1 MIDVL
6 RKDIRYGARMLLKH
20 KSFTAI
26 AVLALGL
33 GIGANTAIFS
43 VVDAVLLHPLAFKEP
58 SRLVAVWET
67 NEQSGSEANLRNEVA
82 KGNFYD
88 WRNQNQVFEQL
99 AALTYSNFNLIGT
112 GDPERIQAAV
122 VSYNFF
128 ETLGVHPAIGRTF
141 LREEE
146 KLTAPRV
153 VVLSHGLWQR
163 RFGGDQTL
171 IGKTL
176 TFNGEQFTVAG
187 VMPAGFQIQFPT
199 SLAVDMWT
207 PLRQGPADSD
217 RKEHYLYTLARLKA
231 GVSLDQAQ
239 AAMNVMARQ
248 LQQQYPDTNS
258 ASGINIVPLLQQ
270 LVGDVQPYL
279 YVLFA
284 AVGFVLLI
292 ACANVA
298 NLMLARLAGR
308 QKEIAIRL
316 ALGAG
321 RARLLRQSLTEALML
336 SILGGAFGFL
346 LAAWGIELL
355 RRLAPATLPRLAEIE
370 LNGPVAVWT
379 LGILLLTGVLFGLAP
394 ALQASKPDLNSSLQ
408 QSSRSSGGRKR
419 SQLSRLLVVSEI
431 ALALLL
437 LVGAGLMIRSSM
449 QLQQVDPGFERKN
462 LLTMNIA
469 LPRQRYKDSQ
479 KANIFFDQLL
489 ERVSRLP
496 GIEAA
501 GGVDP
506 LPMSGSDSSSG
517 ILIEGQP
524 LLAIADRPEA
534 GERSVT
540 LDYFRAMKIPLVEG
554 RQFDERDRTDAPRV
568 VIVNEALARRFFPG
582 GSAIGK
588 RLGLDEDGKVTWSEI
603 VGVVGNVKHRT
614 LDAQIKPEFYAPYH
628 QYPRNFM
635 SLVVRTASEP
645 SSFVGAIRDQVLALD
660 KDQPVFE
667 IKTMEERLSDTLAQ
681 SRFVI
686 LLLGAFSTLALVLA
700 AVGIY
705 GVMAYFVSQRTREI
719 GIRMALGAQK
729 SDVLK
734 LVVGEGMVLAAVGVV
749 LGLAAS
755 FALTRIISNLLFG
768 IRPTD
773 PLTLIGVSF
782 LLATVAFLAC
792 CIPARRACRVNPIVA
807 LRAE

>member
-1 MIDVL
+1 MNTLLYDL
-6 RKDIRYGARMLLKH
+6 RYGARMLLKNR
-20 KSFTAI
+20 SFTAI
-26 AVLALGL
+26 AVLVLGL

-43 VVDAVLLHPLAFKEP
+43 VIDAVLLHPLAFKEP

-67 NEQSGSEANLRNEVA
+67 NEQSGAEANLRNEVA

-88 WRNQNQVFEQL
+88 WRNQNRVFEQI

-128 ETLGVHPAIGRTF
+128 ETLGVRPAIGRTF
-141 LREEE
+141 LPEEE

-163 RFGGDQTL
+163 RFGGEQNL

-187 VMPAGFQIQFPT
+187 VMPAGFQIQFPA
-199 SLAVDMWT
+199 SLAVEMWT
-207 PLRQGPADSD
+207 PLRQGPTDND

-231 GVSLDQAQ
+231 GVSLEQAQ
-239 AAMNVMARQ
+239 AGMNLMARQ

-258 ASGINIVPLLQQ
+258 ASGVNIVPLLKQ
-270 LVGDVQPYL
+270 LVGGVQPYL
-279 YVLFA
+279 YLLFA

-308 QKEIAIRL
+308 EKEIAIRL
-316 ALGAG
+316 AVGATRG
-321 RARLLRQSLTEALML
+321 RLLRHLLTETVML
-336 SILGGAFGFL
+336 SVLGGAFGFL
-346 LAAWGIELL
+346 LAGWGIELL
-355 RRLAPATLPRLAEIE
+355 RRLAPTNLPRLGEIG
-370 LNGPVAVWT
+370 LNAPVALWT
-379 LGILLLTGVLFGLAP
+379 LGILLLTGILFGLAP
-394 ALQASKPDLNSSLQ
+394 ALQASRPDLNSSLQ
-408 QSSRSSGGRKR
+408 QSSRSSGGPKR
-419 SQLSRLLVVSEI
+419 SQLNRLLVVSEI

-449 QLQQVDPGFERKN
+449 QLQQVDPGFERKK

-469 LPRQRYKDSQ
+469 LPRQRYKESQ
-479 KANIFFDQLL
+479 QANLFFDQLL
-489 ERVSRLP
+489 ERVGRLP

-524 LLAIADRPEA
+524 LLALADRPEA

-540 LDYFRAMKIPLVEG
+540 PAYFRAMKIALLEG

-582 GSAIGK
+582 ASAIGK
-588 RLGLDEDGKVTWSEI
+588 RLGLDEDGKVIWSEI
-603 VGVVGNVKHRT
+603 VGVVGNVRHRT

-645 SSFVGAIRDQVLALD
+645 SSFIGVIRDQVLALD

-686 LLLGAFSTLALVLA
+686 LLLGTFSGLALALA

-705 GVMAYFVSQRTREI
+705 GVMAYFVSQRIKEI

-734 LVVGEGMVLAAVGVV
+734 LVVGEGMALAAVGVV

-755 FALTRIISNLLFG
+755 FSLTRIISNLLFG
-768 IRPTD
+768 VRPID
-773 PLTLIGVSF
+773 PVTLIGVSL

-792 CIPARRACRVNPIVA
+792 CIPARRACRINPIVA

>member
-1 MIDVL
+1 MIDIL
-6 RKDIRYGARMLLKH
+6 RRDIRYGARMLFKH

-43 VVDAVLLHPLAFKEP
+43 VIDAVLLHPLAFKEP

-88 WRNQNQVFEQL
+88 WRNQNRVFEQI

-128 ETLGVHPAIGRTF
+128 DTLGVRPAIGRTF
-141 LREEE
+141 LPEEE

-163 RFGGDQTL
+163 RFGGEQAL
-171 IGKTL
+171 VGRTL

-187 VMPAGFQIQFPT
+187 IMPAGFQIQFPT
-199 SLAVDMWT
+199 SLAVEMWT
-207 PLRQGPADSD
+207 PLRQGPADND

-231 GVSLDQAQ
+231 GVSLEQAR
-239 AAMNVMARQ
+239 AGMNLMARQ

-258 ASGINIVPLLQQ
+258 GTGVNIVPLLEQ
-270 LVGDVQPYL
+270 LVGGVQPYL

-321 RARLLRQSLTEALML
+321 RARLLRQLLTEALML
-336 SILGGAFGFL
+336 SLLGGAFGFL
-346 LAAWGIELL
+346 LAGWGIELL
-355 RRLAPATLPRLAEIE
+355 RTLAPASLPRLAEIE

-379 LGILLLTGVLFGLAP
+379 LGILLLTGILFGLAP
-394 ALQASKPDLNSSLQ
+394 ALQASNPDLHGSLQ
-408 QSSRSSGGRKR
+408 QSSRSSGGPKR

-437 LVGAGLMIRSSM
+437 LVGAGLMVRSSM

-469 LPRQRYKDSQ
+469 LPRQKYKESQ
-479 KANIFFDQLL
+479 QANLFFDQLL
-489 ERVSRLP
+489 ERVSGLP
-496 GIEAA
+496 GIEFA

-517 ILIEGQP
+517 ILIEGHP
-524 LLAIADRPEA
+524 LLAPADRPEA

-540 LDYFRAMKIPLVEG
+540 PAYFRAMKIPLLEG
-554 RQFDERDRTDAPRV
+554 RQFDERDRADAPRV
-568 VIVNEALARRFFPG
+568 LIVNEALARRFYPG

-588 RLGLDEDGKVTWSEI
+588 RLGLDEDGKVIWSEI
-603 VGVVGNVKHRT
+603 IGVVGNVKHRT
-614 LDAQIKPEFYAPYH
+614 LDAQIKPEFYAPYN

-667 IKTMEERLSDTLAQ
+667 IKTMEERLADTLAQ

-719 GIRMALGAQK
+719 GIRLALGAQK

-734 LVVGEGMVLAAVGVV
+734 LVVGEGMALAAVGVV

-768 IRPTD
+768 VRPTD
-773 PLTLIGVSF
+773 PLTLIGVSLLLVTVA
-782 LLATVAFLAC
+782 LLACF
-792 CIPARRACRVNPIVA
+792 IPARRACRVNPIVA

>member
-1 MIDVL
+1 MVDIL

-43 VVDAVLLHPLAFKEP
+43 VVDAVLLHPLSFKEP

-88 WRNQNQVFEQL
+88 WRNQNRVFEQI

-112 GDPERIQAAV
+112 GDPVRIQAAV

-128 ETLGVHPAIGRTF
+128 ETLGVRPAIGRTF
-141 LREEE
+141 LPEEE

-163 RFGGDQTL
+163 RFGGEQAL
-171 IGKTL
+171 VGRTL
-176 TFNGEQFTVAG
+176 TLNGEQFTVAG
-187 VMPAGFQIQFPT
+187 IMPASFQIQFPA
-199 SLAVDMWT
+199 SLAVEMWT
-207 PLRQGPADSD
+207 PLRQGPSDND

-231 GVSLDQAQ
+231 GVSLKQAQ
-239 AAMNVMARQ
+239 AGMNLMARQ

-258 ASGINIVPLLQQ
+258 GCGVNIVPLLEQ
-270 LVGDVQPYL
+270 LVGGVQPYL

-321 RARLLRQSLTEALML
+321 RARLLRQLLTEALML

-346 LAAWGIELL
+346 LAGWGIELL
-355 RRLAPATLPRLAEIE
+355 RTMAPASLPRLAEIE

-379 LGILLLTGVLFGLAP
+379 LGILLLTGILFGLAP
-394 ALQASKPDLNSSLQ
+394 ALQASKPDLHGSLQ
-408 QSSRSSGGRKR
+408 QSSRSSGGPKR

-437 LVGAGLMIRSSM
+437 LVGAGLMVRSSM
-449 QLQQVDPGFERKN
+449 QLQQVDPGFERKK

-469 LPRQRYKDSQ
+469 LPRQKYKDSQ
-479 KANIFFDQLL
+479 QANLFFDQLL

-496 GIEAA
+496 GVEAA

-517 ILIEGQP
+517 VLIEGQP
-524 LLAIADRPEA
+524 LLAMADRPEA

-540 LDYFRAMKIPLVEG
+540 PAYFRAMKIPLLEG
-554 RQFDERDRTDAPRV
+554 RQFDERDRADAPRV
-568 VIVNEALARRFFPG
+568 LIVNEALARRFYPG

-588 RLGLDEDGKVTWSEI
+588 RLGLDEDGKVIWSEI

-614 LDAQIKPEFYAPYH
+614 LDAQIKPEFYAPYN

-645 SSFVGAIRDQVLALD
+645 SNFVGAIRDQVLALD

-667 IKTMEERLSDTLAQ
+667 IKTMEERLADTLAQ

-705 GVMAYFVSQRTREI
+705 GVMAYFVSQRTKEI
-719 GIRMALGAQK
+719 GIRLALGAQK

-768 IRPTD
+768 VRPTD
-773 PLTLIGVSF
+773 PVTLIGVSF

>member
-1 MIDVL
+1 M
-6 RKDIRYGARMLLKH
+6 
-20 KSFTAI
+20 
-26 AVLALGL
+26 
-33 GIGANTAIFS
+33 
-43 VVDAVLLHPLAFKEP
+43 
-58 SRLVAVWET
+58 
-67 NEQSGSEANLRNEVA
+67 NL
-82 KGNFYD
+82 
-88 WRNQNQVFEQL
+88 
-99 AALTYSNFNLIGT
+99 
-112 GDPERIQAAV
+112 
-122 VSYNFF
+122 
-128 ETLGVHPAIGRTF
+128 
-141 LREEE
+141 
-146 KLTAPRV
+146 
-153 VVLSHGLWQR
+153 
-163 RFGGDQTL
+163 
-171 IGKTL
+171 
-176 TFNGEQFTVAG
+176 
-187 VMPAGFQIQFPT
+187 
-199 SLAVDMWT
+199 
-207 PLRQGPADSD
+207 
-217 RKEHYLYTLARLKA
+217 
-231 GVSLDQAQ
+231 
-239 AAMNVMARQ
+239 MARQ

-258 ASGINIVPLLQQ
+258 GCGVNLVPLLKQ
-270 LVGDVQPYL
+270 LVGGVKPYL

-321 RARLLRQSLTEALML
+321 RARLLRQLLTEALML
-336 SILGGAFGFL
+336 SILGGAFGL
-346 LAAWGIELL
+346 ILAEWGIEGL
-355 RRLAPATLPRLAEIE
+355 RKLAPASLPRLAEIE
-370 LNGPVAVWT
+370 LNGPVALWT

-408 QSSRSSGGRKR
+408 QSSRSSAGPKR
-419 SQLSRLLVVSEI
+419 NQLSRLLVVSEI

-437 LVGAGLMIRSSM
+437 LVGGGLMIRSSM
-449 QLQQVDPGFERKN
+449 QLQQVDPGFERKK

-469 LPRQRYKDSQ
+469 LPRQKYKESQ
-479 KANIFFDQLL
+479 QANLFFDRLL
-489 ERVSRLP
+489 ERVGSLP
-496 GIEAA
+496 GVEAA

-506 LPMSGSDSSSG
+506 LPMSGNDSSSG

-524 LLAIADRPEA
+524 LLATADRPEA

-540 LDYFRAMKIPLVEG
+540 PAYFRAMKIPLLEG
-554 RQFDERDRTDAPRV
+554 RQFDERDRPDAPRV
-568 VIVNEALARRFFPG
+568 LIVNEALARRFFPG

-588 RLGLDEDGKVTWSEI
+588 RLGLDEDGKVIWSEI

-645 SSFVGAIRDQVLALD
+645 SSFIGAIRDQVLALD

-667 IKTMEERLSDTLAQ
+667 IKTMEEHLSDTLAQ
-681 SRFVI
+681 SRFVM
-686 LLLGAFSTLALVLA
+686 LLLGTFSGLALVLA

-734 LVVGEGMVLAAVGVV
+734 LVVGEGMALAAVGVM

-768 IRPTD
+768 VRPTD
-773 PLTLIGVSF
+773 PLTLIGVSLLLVTVA
-782 LLATVAFLAC
+782 LLACF
-792 CIPARRACRVNPIVA
+792 IPARRACRVNPIVA